1 MQTNNNHGH
10 SGSFENQS
18 NRRMQIDK
26 CKVTILGSHSQSWHS
41 GHLVYFL
48 LLQTKQKN
56 LLK

>member
-10 SGSFENQS
+10 FDSFEIQS

-26 CKVTILGSHSQSWHS
+26 CKVTILGSHFQPWHS
-41 GHLVYFL
+41 GYLVYFL

-56 LLK
+56 LK